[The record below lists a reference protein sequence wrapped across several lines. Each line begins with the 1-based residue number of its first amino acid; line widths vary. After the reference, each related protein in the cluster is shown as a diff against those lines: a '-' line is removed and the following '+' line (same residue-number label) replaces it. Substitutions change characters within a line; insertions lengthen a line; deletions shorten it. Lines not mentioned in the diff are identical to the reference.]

1 MGHNALPPVSGNA
14 ELGVSLETPLGTAN
28 FNNLKVIEDGQID
41 DFRKTGLDY
50 NIVVV
55 GNASADS
62 KSIVSGGFYGPEHEE
77 MAGTLQDTSEAVN
90 LLAGFGGKR

>member
-14 ELGVSLETPLGTAN
+14 ELGVSLETLLGTAN

-55 GNASADS
+55 GNAFADS

-77 MAGTLQDTSEAVN
+77 MAGTIQDTSEAVN